1 MLWKED
7 LLKRSEML
15 SLYHPE
21 IEEKETIYLWKSFLS
36 KLHLKTL
43 SCELYPIKLLSEQ
56 IYNNYSRETKC
67 KKIQNHFIRET
78 KTQTN
83 KQKALLNNTKLWW
96 TI

>member
-15 SLYHPE
+15 SSYHPE

-43 SCELYPIKLLSEQ
+43 SWELYPIKLISEQ

-67 KKIQNHFIRET
+67 NKIQSHFVRDT
-78 KTQTN
+78 K
-83 KQKALLNNTKLWW
+83 KPKKKKKRMLFIK
-96 TI
+96 